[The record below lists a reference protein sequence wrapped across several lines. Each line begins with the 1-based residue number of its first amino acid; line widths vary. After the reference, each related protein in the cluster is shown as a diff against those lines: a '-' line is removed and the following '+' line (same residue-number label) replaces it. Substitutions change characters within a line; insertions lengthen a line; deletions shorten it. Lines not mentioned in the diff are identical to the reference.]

1 MVEHLTVNQNAA
13 GSSPVSTVKFFIF
26 ANWNI
31 ILDKMTITLFL
42 YISDNFL
49 SILHFNILLLL
60 LSWLGIAFSD
70 NFIESFFF
78 LELVYLSLVIFS
90 NLINTLINFFLL
102 DLFLIFILFF
112 SICDSIL
119 GLILVLI
126 TFNINK
132 NIEIKNYHFLYG

>member
-1 MVEHLTVNQNAA
+1 
-13 GSSPVSTVKFFIF
+13 
-26 ANWNI
+26 
-31 ILDKMTITLFL
+31 MTINLLL

-49 SILHFNILLLL
+49 NIIYFNILLFLV
-60 LSWLGIAFSD
+60 SWLGIAFSD

-78 LELVYLSLVIFS
+78 LELVYLSLIIFTS
-90 NLINTLINFFLL
+90 ILSLLTKFFLF

-119 GLILVLI
+119 GLILILI

-132 NIEIKNYHFLYG
+132 NIEIKKYQFLYG

>member
-1 MVEHLTVNQNAA
+1 
-13 GSSPVSTVKFFIF
+13 
-26 ANWNI
+26 
-31 ILDKMTITLFL
+31 MTINFFL